1 MIPPKYTKQELSRL
15 PVDFVQ
21 KEIRRHKRVIK
32 RLKEELYWAE
42 KDAWSFETKAA
53 PALAA
58 PTDRLAECRAF
69 LKLAEEALA
78 ERGAY
83 KPTQLEEVH
92 DRRAANLQ
100 TAVWMEFALVTSA
113 GVETVDIDLA
123 DDFSVKVMSR
133 IHKAEKE
140 GSVRKDV
147 EDAFRA
153 DLADLHIEEWR
164 LHYDCRD
171 WNDTTDLPT
180 WSLPV
185 QLRQGQR
192 GLLQGAG
199 RAVLL
204 KPRGLPPPFPVPGAD
219 GYCFNSTSIP
229 YGV

>member
-113 GVETVDIDLA
+113 GVETVDI
-123 DDFSVKVMSR
+123 
-133 IHKAEKE
+133 EKE

-171 WNDTTDLPT
+171 WNDSTDLPT
-180 WSLPV
+180 WSLTFRFGDGRKD
-185 QLRQGQR
+185 LKYTGR
-192 GLLQGAG
+192 G
-199 RAVLL
+199 
-204 KPRGLPPPFPVPGAD
+204 D
-219 GYCFNSTSIP
+219 YP
-229 YGV
+229 YNFAKAKEAFFKVRDELFY

>member
-171 WNDTTDLPT
+171 WNDSTDLPT
-180 WSLPV
+180 WSLTIRFGDGRKD
-185 QLRQGQR
+185 LKYTGR
-192 GLLQGAG
+192 G
-199 RAVLL
+199 
-204 KPRGLPPPFPVPGAD
+204 D
-219 GYCFNSTSIP
+219 YP
-229 YGV
+229 YNFAKAKEAFFKVRDELFY